1 MHGQLYSVYTAQGS
15 RPRGRCGLRSSSC
28 IACHTLS
35 PGTGLSPCGRKGTF
49 SFKHRHSLFANPCAC
64 GPEDVQRGTHRGSHS
79 EVQYKLV
86 EALDDCLKVSAYRC
100 TCMCVGVFGG
110 IGGGGCL
117 RVLHTWSV
125 YFIPLHDLR
134 VHLSFLSFFLGISL
148 KCSPDNQNIYALTPP
163 FLFS

>member
-1 MHGQLYSVYTAQGS
+1 MS
-15 RPRGRCGLRSSSC
+15 RGAPTEV
-28 IACHTLS
+28 HT
-35 PGTGLSPCGRKGTF
+35 
-49 SFKHRHSLFANPCAC
+49 
-64 GPEDVQRGTHRGSHS
+64 

-86 EALDDCLKVSAYRC
+86 EALDDCPKVSAYRC
-100 TCMCVGVFGG
+100 ACMCVGVFGG
-110 IGGGGCL
+110 IGGEGCL

-134 VHLSFLSFFLGISL
+134 VHLSFLSLFLGISL